1 MERVV
6 GEPHV
11 RTAAGHHAGVVCG
24 IESNRT
30 GFGYAADVT
39 VVFEDAQIPAAGD
52 GQAVEKEDLYG
63 CQRTAEEGTK
73 LEFRFPTVNRRWP
86 MAGAHHEGFHNP
98 IQS

>member
-11 RTAAGHHAGVVCG
+11 RAGAGHDVVVVCG

-39 VVFEDAQIPAAGD
+39 FVFEDAQIPAIGD

-63 CQRTAEEGTK
+63 CQRKAEERTK
-73 LEFRFPTVNRRWP
+73 LKFRFQTTNRRWP
-86 MAGAHHEGFHNP
+86 MVGAHHESFHNP